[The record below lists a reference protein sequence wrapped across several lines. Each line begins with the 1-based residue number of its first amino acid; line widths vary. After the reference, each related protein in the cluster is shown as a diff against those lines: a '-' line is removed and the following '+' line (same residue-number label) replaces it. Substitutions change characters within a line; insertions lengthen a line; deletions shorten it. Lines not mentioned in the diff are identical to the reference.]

1 MSSTTGTTSRIKSA
15 INRVLGWLAF
25 SCHDMSRLSSQSLD
39 TSLPR
44 FTRFR
49 MGVHFLICKWCRRY
63 RVQIALLR
71 RACSQPASDAPES
84 GPTLPP
90 EARERIRKNLCD
102 HGGH

>member
-1 MSSTTGTTSRIKSA
+1 MSSTTSRVKSA
-15 INRVLGWLAF
+15 IHRVLGWMAF

-44 FTRFR
+44 LTRFR
-49 MGVHFLICKWCRRY
+49 MSVHYLICKWCRRY
-63 RVQIALLR
+63 REQIALLR
-71 RACSQPASDAPES
+71 RACARLDADIPEA

-90 EARERIRKNLCD
+90 EVRKRISRKLCD